1 MVFQSNIRNFDE
13 VGNTQF
19 KLFFKKSRKIL
30 CHQDCKTNFKE
41 YLWTQHTLIM
51 ETLFITDK
59 LKDLLPKIKAFVE
72 TELYPLET
80 TENLAHNFSYVEP
93 ILQEKRALVKKAG
106 LWGLH
111 LPEEDGGLGLTLC
124 EFGQISEVLA
134 SSPFGHFVFNT
145 QAPDIGNTELMHKYA
160 PKHLKDKYLK
170 PLMDGEIRSC
180 FSMTE
185 PEFAGSN
192 PTRMGTTAVKDG
204 DDYIINGH
212 KWFTSS
218 ADGAAFAVVMAV
230 TNPDAAPHKRASQ
243 IIVPLDTEGYKFIRN
258 IPIMGHAGDSWA
270 SHAEVIYENV
280 RVPQA
285 NLIGVEGAGF
295 LLAQERLG
303 PGRIHHCMRFIGI
316 AERSFDLMCRYAASR
331 EMAEGVMLGEMQFIQ
346 GFIAE
351 SRAEIDAAR
360 LLVLR
365 TAKNIDEQG
374 AAAVRDEISMIKFF
388 TANMMLRVID
398 RAIQTHGAL
407 GMTSDILL
415 SYWYAHERAARI
427 YDGADEVHKTALAR
441 GILKGYGLD
450 TRKK

>member
-1 MVFQSNIRNFDE
+1 
-13 VGNTQF
+13 
-19 KLFFKKSRKIL
+19 
-30 CHQDCKTNFKE
+30 
-41 YLWTQHTLIM
+41 M
-51 ETLFITDK
+51 ETLFATER
-59 LKDLLPKIKAFVE
+59 LQSLLPRIQEFVE

-80 TENLAHNFSYVEP
+80 TENITSDFSHIEP
-93 ILQEKRALVKKAG
+93 ILQEKRQLVKKAG

-111 LPEEDGGLGLTLC
+111 LPKEDGGLDLTLC

-134 SSPFGHFVFNT
+134 RSPFGHFVFNT

-160 PKHLKDKYLK
+160 PQHLKDRYLK
-170 PLMDGEIRSC
+170 PLMEGEIRSC

-204 DDYIINGH
+204 DDYVINGH

-218 ADGAAFAVVMAV
+218 ADGASFLVVMAV
-230 TNPDAAPHKRASQ
+230 TNPEAARHKQASQ
-243 IIVPLDTEGYKFIRN
+243 ILVPMDTPGVTLVRN
-258 IPIMGHAGDSWA
+258 IPIMGHTGDSWA
-270 SHAEVIYENV
+270 SHAEMRYENV

-285 NLIGVEGAGF
+285 NLIGTEGAGF

-316 AERSFDLMCRYAASR
+316 AERSFDMMCRYAVSR
-331 EMAEGVMLGEMQFIQ
+331 ELEEGTVLGDKQFIQ
-346 GFIAE
+346 GFIAD

-365 TAKNIDEQG
+365 TARHIDEKG
-374 AAAVRDEISMIKFF
+374 AAAVRDEVSMIKFF
-388 TANMMLRVID
+388 TANMMLRVVD
-398 RAIQTHGAL
+398 RAIQVHGAL

-415 SYWYAHERAARI
+415 SYWYTHERAARI
-427 YDGADEVHKTALAR
+427 YDGADEVHKAALAR
-441 GILKGYGLD
+441 TILKGYGLD
-450 TRKK
+450 VKRKN

>member
-1 MVFQSNIRNFDE
+1 MES
-13 VGNTQF
+13 
-19 KLFFKKSRKIL
+19 LFATERL
-30 CHQDCKTNFKE
+30 QT
-41 YLWTQHTLIM
+41 
-51 ETLFITDK
+51 
-59 LKDLLPKIKAFVE
+59 LLPRIQEFVQN
-72 TELYPLET
+72 ELYPLET
-80 TENLAHNFSYVEP
+80 TENLTHDFSHIEP
-93 ILQEKRALVKKAG
+93 TLQQKRQLVKKAG

-111 LPEEDGGLGLTLC
+111 LPEEDGGLNLTLC

-134 SSPFGHFVFNT
+134 RSPFGHFVFNT

-160 PKHLKDKYLK
+160 PKHLKDQYLK
-170 PLMDGEIRSC
+170 PLMNGDIRSC

-192 PTRMGTTAVKDG
+192 PVRMGTTAIKEG

-218 ADGAAFAVVMAV
+218 ADGAAFAVVMAI
-230 TNPDAAPHKRASQ
+230 TNPEAAPHKRASQ
-243 IIVPLDTEGYKFIRN
+243 ILVPMNTPGVTLVRN
-258 IPIMGHAGDSWA
+258 IPIMGHTGDSWA
-270 SHAEVIYENV
+270 SHAEMLYENV

-285 NLIGVEGAGF
+285 NLIGPEGAGF

-316 AERSFDLMCRYAASR
+316 AERSLDLMCRYAVSR
-331 EMAEGVMLGEMQFIQ
+331 EMEEGTLLGEKQFIQ

-351 SRAEIDAAR
+351 SRAELDAAR

-365 TAKNIDEQG
+365 TARHIDEQG

-415 SYWYAHERAARI
+415 SYWYTHERAARI
-427 YDGADEVHKTALAR
+427 YDGADEVHKSALAR
-441 GILKGYGLD
+441 SILKGYGLD
-450 TRKK
+450 VKKKK

>member
-1 MVFQSNIRNFDE
+1 
-13 VGNTQF
+13 
-19 KLFFKKSRKIL
+19 
-30 CHQDCKTNFKE
+30 
-41 YLWTQHTLIM
+41 M

-243 IIVPLDTEGYKFIRN
+243 ILVPLDTEGFKFIRN

-285 NLIGVEGAGF
+285 NLIGMEGAGF

-374 AAAVRDEISMIKFF
+374 AATVRDEISMIKFF

>member
-1 MVFQSNIRNFDE
+1 
-13 VGNTQF
+13 
-19 KLFFKKSRKIL
+19 
-30 CHQDCKTNFKE
+30 
-41 YLWTQHTLIM
+41 M
-51 ETLFITDK
+51 ETLFATER
-59 LKDLLPKIKAFVE
+59 LRTLLPRIQEFVE

-80 TENLAHNFSYVEP
+80 TENLTRNFSHLEP
-93 ILQEKRALVKKAG
+93 VLQEKRKLVKQAG

-111 LPEEDGGLGLTLC
+111 LPKADGGLDLTLC

-134 SSPFGHFVFNT
+134 GSPFGHFVFNT
-145 QAPDIGNTELMHKYA
+145 QAPDIGNTELLHRYA
-160 PKHLKDKYLK
+160 PQHLKERYLT
-170 PLMDGEIRSC
+170 PLMQGEIRSC

-185 PEFAGSN
+185 PEYAGSN
-192 PTRMGTTAVKDG
+192 PTRMGTTAVKEG

-218 ADGAAFAVVMAV
+218 ADGAAFIIVMAV
-230 TNPDAAPHKRASQ
+230 TNPEAARHKQASQ
-243 IIVPLDTEGYKFIRN
+243 ILVPMDTPGVTLVRN
-258 IPIMGHAGDSWA
+258 IPIMGHTGDSWA
-270 SHAEVIYENV
+270 SHAEMRYENV

-285 NLIGVEGAGF
+285 NLIGNEGAGF

-316 AERSFDLMCRYAASR
+316 AERSFDLMCRYAVSR
-331 EMAEGVMLGEMQFIQ
+331 ELEEGTLLGDKQFIQ

-365 TAKNIDEQG
+365 TARHIDEQG

-398 RAIQTHGAL
+398 RAIQVHGAL

-415 SYWYAHERAARI
+415 SYWYTHERAARI
-427 YDGADEVHKTALAR
+427 YDGADEVHKAALAR
-441 GILKGYGLD
+441 NILKSYGLD
-450 TRKK
+450 TRRQK

>member
-1 MVFQSNIRNFDE
+1 MED
-13 VGNTQF
+13 
-19 KLFFKKSRKIL
+19 LFATERTR
-30 CHQDCKTNFKE
+30 Q
-41 YLWTQHTLIM
+41 
-51 ETLFITDK
+51 
-59 LKDLLPKIKAFVE
+59 LLPRIREFVE

-80 TENLAHNFSYVEP
+80 TENLTHDFSYVEP
-93 ILQEKRALVKKAG
+93 VLQQKRQLVKQAG

-111 LPEEDGGLGLTLC
+111 LPEEDGGLNLTLC

-160 PKHLKDKYLK
+160 PTHLKEQYLK
-170 PLMDGEIRSC
+170 PLMNGDIRSC

-192 PTRMGTTAVKDG
+192 PVRMGTMAEKDG
-204 DDYIINGH
+204 SDYVINGH

-218 ADGAAFAVVMAV
+218 ADGAAFAIVMAV
-230 TNPDAAPHKRASQ
+230 TNPDAAPHRRASQ
-243 IIVPLDTEGYKFIRN
+243 ILVPMNTPGVRLVRN

-270 SHAEVIYENV
+270 SHAEMRYDDV

-285 NLIGVEGAGF
+285 NLIGPEGGGF

-316 AERSFDLMCRYAASR
+316 AERSFDLMCRYAVSR
-331 EMAEGVMLGEMQFIQ
+331 ELDEGKALGEMQFIQ

-365 TAKNIDEQG
+365 TAKHIDERG
-374 AAAVRDEISMIKFF
+374 AAAVRDEISMIKFS

-407 GMTSDILL
+407 GMTNDVLL

-427 YDGADEVHKTALAR
+427 YDGADEVHKSALAR
-441 GILKGYGLD
+441 SILKGYGLD
-450 TRKK
+450 VRKNSITQRQSENIRVDQS

>member
-1 MVFQSNIRNFDE
+1 MES
-13 VGNTQF
+13 
-19 KLFFKKSRKIL
+19 LFA
-30 CHQDCKTNFKE
+30 
-41 YLWTQHTLIM
+41 
-51 ETLFITDK
+51 TDR
-59 LKDLLPKIKAFVE
+59 LRSLLPQIKEFVE

-80 TENLAHNFSYVEP
+80 TENLTHDFSFIEP
-93 ILQEKRALVKKAG
+93 VLLEKRKRVKQAG

-111 LPEEDGGLGLTLC
+111 LPEADGGLDLTLC

-134 SSPFGHFVFNT
+134 GSPFGHFVFNT
-145 QAPDIGNTELMHKYA
+145 QAPDIGNTELMHRYA
-160 PKHLKDKYLK
+160 PPHLKEKYLE
-170 PLMDGEIRSC
+170 PLMQGEIRSC

-192 PTRMGTTAVKDG
+192 PTRMGTTAIKDG

-218 ADGAAFAVVMAV
+218 ADGATFIIVMAV
-230 TNPDAAPHKRASQ
+230 TNPEAARHKQASQ
-243 IIVPLDTEGYKFIRN
+243 ILVPSDAPGVTLVRN
-258 IPIMGHAGDSWA
+258 IPIMGHTGDSWA
-270 SHAEVIYENV
+270 SHAEMRYEEV

-285 NLIGVEGAGF
+285 NLIGAEGAGF

-316 AERSFDLMCRYAASR
+316 AERSFDLMCRYAVSR
-331 EMAEGVMLGEMQFIQ
+331 ELEEGTVLGDKQFIQ
-346 GFIAE
+346 GFIAD

-365 TAKNIDEQG
+365 TARHIDERG
-374 AAAVRDEISMIKFF
+374 AAAVRDEVSMIKFF

-398 RAIQTHGAL
+398 RAIQVHGAL

-415 SYWYAHERAARI
+415 SYWYTHERAARI
-427 YDGADEVHKTALAR
+427 YDGADEVHKAALAR
-441 GILKGYGLD
+441 TILKGYGLD
-450 TRKK
+450 VKRKS

>member
-1 MVFQSNIRNFDE
+1 
-13 VGNTQF
+13 
-19 KLFFKKSRKIL
+19 
-30 CHQDCKTNFKE
+30 
-41 YLWTQHTLIM
+41 M
-51 ETLFITDK
+51 ERLFITEK
-59 LKDLLPKIKAFVE
+59 ISTLLPRIKEFVVN
-72 TELYPLET
+72 ELYPLET
-80 TENLAHNFSYVEP
+80 TENLIHNFSYIEP
-93 ILQEKRALVKKAG
+93 VLQQKRALVKKAG

-111 LPEEDGGLGLTLC
+111 LHKEDGGLDLSLC
-124 EFGQISEVLA
+124 EFGQISEILA
-134 SSPFGHFVFNT
+134 MTPFGHFVFNT

-160 PKHLKDKYLK
+160 PKHLKDQYLK
-170 PLMDGEIRSC
+170 PLMDGAIRSC

-204 DDYIINGH
+204 DNYVINGH

-218 ADGAAFAVVMAV
+218 ADGAAFAIVMAV

-243 IIVPLDTEGYKFIRN
+243 ILVPTDAPGFKLVRN

-270 SHAEVIYENV
+270 SHAEVTYENV

-285 NLIGVEGAGF
+285 NLIGAEGMGF

-316 AERSFDLMCRYAASR
+316 AERSFELMCQYAVSR
-331 EMAEGVMLGEMQFIQ
+331 EMEEGVVLGEKQFIQ

-407 GMTSDILL
+407 GMTNDILL
-415 SYWYAHERAARI
+415 SHWYSHERAARI
-427 YDGADEVHKTALAR
+427 YDGADEVHKAALAR

-450 TRKK
+450 VRKK

>member
-1 MVFQSNIRNFDE
+1 
-13 VGNTQF
+13 
-19 KLFFKKSRKIL
+19 
-30 CHQDCKTNFKE
+30 
-41 YLWTQHTLIM
+41 M
-51 ETLFITDK
+51 ERLFITEK
-59 LKDLLPKIKAFVE
+59 ISTLLPRIKEFVVN
-72 TELYPLET
+72 ELYPLET
-80 TENLAHNFSYVEP
+80 TENLTNNFSYIEP
-93 ILQEKRALVKKAG
+93 VLQQKRALVKKAG

-111 LPEEDGGLGLTLC
+111 LHKEDGGLELSLC

-134 SSPFGHFVFNT
+134 MTPFGHFVFNT

-160 PKHLKDKYLK
+160 PKHLKDQYLK
-170 PLMDGEIRSC
+170 PLMDGAIRSC

-192 PTRMGTTAVKDG
+192 PTRMGTMAVKDG
-204 DDYIINGH
+204 DDYVINGH

-218 ADGAAFAVVMAV
+218 ADGAAFAIVMAV
-230 TNPDAAPHKRASQ
+230 TNPDAVPHKRASQ
-243 IIVPLDTEGYKFIRN
+243 ILVPTDTPGFKLVRN

-270 SHAEVIYENV
+270 SHAEVTYENV

-285 NLIGVEGAGF
+285 NLIGVEGMGF

-316 AERSFDLMCRYAASR
+316 AERSFELMCRYAVSR
-331 EMAEGVMLGEMQFIQ
+331 EMEEGVVLGEKQFIQ

-365 TAKNIDEQG
+365 TARNIDEQG
-374 AAAVRDEISMIKFF
+374 AATVRDEISMIKFF

-407 GMTSDILL
+407 GMTNDILL
-415 SYWYAHERAARI
+415 SQWYSHERAARI
-427 YDGADEVHKTALAR
+427 YDGADEVHKAALAR

-450 TRKK
+450 VRKRK

>member
-1 MVFQSNIRNFDE
+1 MES
-13 VGNTQF
+13 
-19 KLFFKKSRKIL
+19 LFVTERIKK
-30 CHQDCKTNFKE
+30 
-41 YLWTQHTLIM
+41 
-51 ETLFITDK
+51 
-59 LKDLLPKIKAFVE
+59 LLPKIKTFIE
-72 TELYPLET
+72 SELYPLET
-80 TENLAHNFSYVEP
+80 PEYLSHDFSHVEP
-93 ILQEKRALVKKAG
+93 ILQQKRQLVKKTG

-111 LPEEDGGLGLTLC
+111 LPEEDGGLNLTLC

-160 PKHLKDKYLK
+160 PAHLKEQYLK

-192 PTRMGTTAVKDG
+192 PTRMGTMAVKDG
-204 DDYIINGH
+204 DDYVINVH

-243 IIVPLDTEGYKFIRN
+243 IIVPMDTPGVKLVRN

-270 SHAEVIYENV
+270 SHAEMLYENV
-280 RVPQA
+280 RVPQS
-285 NLIGVEGAGF
+285 NLIGPEGAGF

-316 AERSFDLMCRYAASR
+316 AERSFDLMCRYAVSR
-331 EMAEGVMLGEMQFIQ
+331 EMEEGVMLGEKQFIQ

-365 TAKNIDEQG
+365 TAKYIDEQG

-398 RAIQTHGAL
+398 RAIQTHGGL
-407 GMTSDILL
+407 GMTSDVLL

-441 GILKGYGLD
+441 AILKGYGLD